1 MIETLD
7 KDKRRNSAK
16 IHKDQYFQTIQQKC
30 MATSLM
36 YQDQIIKAYG
46 SIGDIEGLEGRDYN
60 KFLPI
65 LALSKVIDKD
75 NKMKYELYDLM
86 VSILTG

>member
-46 SIGDIEGLEGRDYN
+46 SIGDIE
-60 KFLPI
+60 
-65 LALSKVIDKD
+65 
-75 NKMKYELYDLM
+75 
-86 VSILTG
+86 